1 MSVSPPSL
9 SIVLL
14 MYNEEGNIA
23 AVLDE
28 TLAFGRAALGDFEI
42 LVVDDGGTDGGA
54 DIVSGYAAK
63 EPRVRLVSHDRNRGM
78 GAGMRTG
85 IRNASKTW
93 LVFNAADGQVAAAE
107 IGKLLPLL
115 MNADIVLSTYENRRE
130 TWTRELVSRAFR
142 LYLRAVAGIRFEL
155 QGLYLYPTAVARELE
170 PLIAADTFFF
180 SFELIERGIERG
192 LTTATTEMT
201 CRPRTKGASK
211 IFNPRRI
218 VRVGREAAR
227 YGLAKKMGSR
237 PAT

>member
-1 MSVSPPSL
+1 MSDSRPSL

-14 MYNEEGNIA
+14 MYDEEGNIA

-28 TLAFGRAALGDFEI
+28 TLAFAREAFSDFEI
-42 LVVDDGGTDGGA
+42 LVVDDGSTDRGS
-54 DIVSGYAAK
+54 DVVREYAVR

-85 IRNASKTW
+85 IRNARMPL

-115 MNADIVLSTYENRRE
+115 GRADVVLSTYGNRRE
-130 TWTRELVSRAFR
+130 TWARELVSRAFR

-155 QGLYLYPTAVARELE
+155 QGLYLYPTRVARELE

-180 SFELIERGIERG
+180 SFELIERGVERG
-192 LTTATTEMT
+192 LVTATTEMT
-201 CRPRTKGASK
+201 CRPRTRGSSK
-211 IFNPRRI
+211 IFNARRI

-227 YGLAKKMGSR
+227 YGLAR
-237 PAT
+237 RFAR

>member
-1 MSVSPPSL
+1 MNAARPSL

-14 MYNEEGNIA
+14 MYNEEENIA

-28 TLAFGRAALGDFEI
+28 TLDFARAALGDFEI
-42 LVVDDGGTDGGA
+42 LVVDDGGTDGGP
-54 DIVSGYAAK
+54 DVVRGYAGK

-85 IRNASKTW
+85 IRNARKAT

-107 IGKLLPLL
+107 IGRLLPLL
-115 MNADIVLSTYENRRE
+115 DRADIALSTYGNRRE

-155 QGLYLYPTAVARELE
+155 QGLYLYPTEVARELE

-180 SFELIERGIERG
+180 SFELIQRGIERG
-192 LTTATTEMT
+192 LATATTEMT

-211 IFNPRRI
+211 VFNPRRI
-218 VRVGREAAR
+218 LRVGREAAR
-227 YGLAKKMGSR
+227 YGLTGR
-237 PAT
+237 FGR